1 MASWKCWLSAQHH
14 KQVLNGISLA
24 QEKIQI
30 QILPFFGQAVLVC
43 RILVLQPGIEPALQ
57 Q

>member
-43 RILVLQPGIEPALQ
+43 RILVLQPGIEPGLQ